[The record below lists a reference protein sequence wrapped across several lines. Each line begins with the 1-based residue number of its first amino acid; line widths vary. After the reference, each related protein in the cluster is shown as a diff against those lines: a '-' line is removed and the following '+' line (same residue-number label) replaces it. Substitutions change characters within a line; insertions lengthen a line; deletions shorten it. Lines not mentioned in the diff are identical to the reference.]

1 MSGPSL
7 TATPR
12 DTAAAVEPATT
23 LEMFAGAG
31 GLALGFHQAGFELL
45 DLLEKDAGCCATL
58 RANADRLG
66 WKAPAELR
74 PRDVRDVAFSDYAEQ
89 VTVLTAGAPC
99 QPFSRGGHRLGRL
112 DARDMLP
119 EVVRAVAEARPKAFV
134 VENVRGLLFGDSI
147 HYLRT
152 IVRMLRNPSDASRVT
167 PSEGP
172 LPRPGRFDEY
182 RVEYR
187 LLDAA
192 DFGLAQHRPR
202 LFIVGIR
209 ADQPAFAWPTRTHS
223 RASLMEDLRDGTYWA
238 EHPGVSA
245 AARGRACAR
254 LPRVPLHRDGQR
266 WRTLRDLTREV
277 GAPATRPNEVTDPSH
292 ILVRGARLY
301 GKHTGSPVDWAAK
314 TVKAGVHGSP
324 GGEHILVTSPGRFR
338 YLTVRECAL
347 LQGFPFDYRLPDKR
361 TPAMRQLGNAVP
373 VRVAAIL
380 AHALSDTLSPAS
392 VRAPE
397 VS

>member
-1 MSGPSL
+1 MPS
-7 TATPR
+7 PSP
-12 DTAAAVEPATT
+12 TAAPTGAAATTAPATT
-23 LEMFAGAG
+23 LELFAGAG
-31 GLALGFHQAGFELL
+31 GLALGFHQAGFEIL
-45 DLLEKDAGCCATL
+45 DLIEKDAGCCATL
-58 RANADRLG
+58 RVNADRLG
-66 WKAPAELR
+66 WKAPEEIR

-89 VTVLTAGAPC
+89 VSVLTAGAPC
-99 QPFSRGGHRLGRL
+99 QPFSRGGRRLGQL
-112 DARDMLP
+112 DERDMLP
-119 EVVRAVAEARPKAFV
+119 EVVRAVAEVRPKAFV

-152 IVRMLRNPSDASRVT
+152 IVRMLRNPGDAARLIG
-167 PSEGP
+167 PRDP
-172 LPRPGRFDEY
+172 LPEPGVLDEY

-209 ADQPAFAWPTRTHS
+209 ADQPTFAWPTPTHS
-223 RASLMEDLRDGTYWA
+223 RASLLEDLRDGAYWT

-254 LPRVPLHRDGQR
+254 LPRAPLRREGRR

-277 GAPATRPNEVTDPSH
+277 GAPATRPSEVTDPSH
-292 ILVRGARLY
+292 VLVRGARLY
-301 GKHTGSPVDWAAK
+301 GKHTGSPIDWTAK

-324 GGEHILVTSPGRFR
+324 GGEHILLTSPGRFR

-347 LQGFPFDYRLPDKR
+347 LQGFPRDYELPGKR

-373 VRVAAIL
+373 VRVAAVL
-380 AHALSDTLSPAS
+380 ADALSDTLTPAPP
-392 VRAPE
+392 RPQEAP
-397 VS
+397 